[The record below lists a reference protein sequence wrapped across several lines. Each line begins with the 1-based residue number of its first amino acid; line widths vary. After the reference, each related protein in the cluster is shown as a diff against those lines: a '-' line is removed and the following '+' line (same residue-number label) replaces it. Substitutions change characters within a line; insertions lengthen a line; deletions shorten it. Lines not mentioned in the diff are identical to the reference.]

1 MNKKLVNKLR
11 RLVSKNNVLKVKIL
25 EHGKGLPLIKHHTPG
40 SAGLDL
46 YAAEDIIVKKF
57 SARFKGHQVFVKTGV
72 CVEIPSGYFGQIFSR
87 SSVAVGNM
95 VDTVAGTI
103 DNDYRGEVSVCL
115 RNYNSKSFEIKRGNR
130 IAQLILIPYAKV
142 NVLEVEELSKT
153 SRNTGAL
160 GSTGK

>member
-1 MNKKLVNKLR
+1 MSNI
-11 RLVSKNNVLKVKIL
+11 LKVKIL
-25 EHGKGLPLIKHHTPG
+25 DHGKGLPLIKHHTPG

-46 YAAEDIIVKKF
+46 HAAEDIVIKKF
-57 SARFKGHQVFVKTGV
+57 SLNTREHQVFVKTGV
-72 CVEIPSGYFGQIFSR
+72 CVEIPDGYFGQIFSR
-87 SSVAVGNM
+87 SSMAVKNM

-115 RNYNSKSFEIKRGNR
+115 RNYNNQDFEIKKGDR

-142 NVLEVEELSKT
+142 DILKVEELSET
-153 SRNTGAL
+153 FRNTGAL